1 MMEITGIGMGL
12 MMRAVITG
20 PIATLF
26 FAELLR
32 RRIAAEERALGLR
45 T

>member
-1 MMEITGIGMGL
+1 MGL
-12 MMRAVITG
+12 MMRALITG
-20 PIATLF
+20 PIASLS